1 MERMYC
7 HRVIAIPHM
16 VRFHVATEVRTNY
29 ILIAT
34 LSAYVRSFRFV
45 VRDDPRGCRKEF
57 QLMLKVGL
65 RRRVALS
72 WGRIVSSSLTS
83 GRVFNFPCIHSST
96 RLAHFLGVEYLHRV
110 VALTLS

>member
-1 MERMYC
+1 MERMYRYWVVAITQMVSF
-7 HRVIAIPHM
+7 HIA
-16 VRFHVATEVRTNY
+16 TKVRTNY

-72 WGRIVSSSLTS
+72 WGRIVSSSLTF
-83 GRVFNFPCIHSST
+83 RVFNFPCIHSST